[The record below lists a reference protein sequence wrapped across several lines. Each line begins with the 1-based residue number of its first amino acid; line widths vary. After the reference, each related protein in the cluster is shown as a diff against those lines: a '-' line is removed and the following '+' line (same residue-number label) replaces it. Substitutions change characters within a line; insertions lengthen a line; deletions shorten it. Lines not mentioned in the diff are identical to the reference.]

1 MKLLSVLLL
10 ALSFNVYSQSA
21 EQTRDRLA
29 IDALAK
35 TAHLLSMLDLRCSE
49 TSDCMV
55 LPMGTKACG
64 GPTSYLVTSRMHRFL
79 DEIEELSSKVTD
91 KEKEY
96 NDRYRV
102 GSDCSIMS
110 PPAVV
115 CRNKICSR

>member
-10 ALSFNVYSQSA
+10 AFSFNAFSQSV
-21 EQTRDRLA
+21 EQSRDRLA

-35 TAHLLSMLDLRCSE
+35 TAHLLSKLDLRCAE
-49 TSDCMV
+49 ASDCMV
-55 LPMGTKACG
+55 IPMGTKACG
-64 GPTSYLVTSRMHRFL
+64 GPTSYLVTSRLHRYL

-110 PPAVV
+110 PPIVE